1 MGREFHR
8 LDVIELL
15 SSLSVLEFDRWF
27 EHFSEQPFT
36 FNLTQYWSGQM
47 CAAIYNAS
55 TNFKNT
61 VQPQEFYPGFKKPGQ
76 SAEDQAAIWGA
87 IAE

>member
-1 MGREFHR
+1 
-8 LDVIELL
+8 
-15 SSLSVLEFDRWF
+15 
-27 EHFSEQPFT
+27 
-36 FNLTQYWSGQM
+36 M